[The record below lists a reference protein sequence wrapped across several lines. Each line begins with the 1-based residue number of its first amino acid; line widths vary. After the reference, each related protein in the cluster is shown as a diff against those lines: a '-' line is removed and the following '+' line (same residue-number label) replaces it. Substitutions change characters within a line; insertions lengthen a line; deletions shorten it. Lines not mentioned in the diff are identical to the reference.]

1 MSVEETV
8 LSSDAKLEIDR
19 SGGIDE
25 IANDGRFIKCRDDV
39 VC

>member
-8 LSSDAKLEIDR
+8 LSNDAKLEIDR

-25 IANDGRFIKCRDDV
+25 IANDGRLINRRDDV